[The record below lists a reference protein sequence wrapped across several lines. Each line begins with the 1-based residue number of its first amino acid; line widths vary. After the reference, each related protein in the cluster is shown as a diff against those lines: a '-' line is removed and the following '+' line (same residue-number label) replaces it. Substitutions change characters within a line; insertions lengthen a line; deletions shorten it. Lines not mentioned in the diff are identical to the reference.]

1 MNVMYF
7 NFETLSPANCMNQE
21 VEEKRKL
28 SKKNS
33 EEYLELLRQVFAIRV
48 EITDVART
56 ASSHQNVIENSYM
69 LRILDKLHIEIDLF
83 LKDCYLASKSNC
95 RYCV

>member
-1 MNVMYF
+1 M
-7 NFETLSPANCMNQE
+7 
-21 VEEKRKL
+21 KL
-28 SKKNS
+28 SVFFL
-33 EEYLELLRQVFAIRV
+33 EEYSELRRQVFAIRV
-48 EITDVART
+48 DFTDVART
-56 ASSHQNVIENSYM
+56 ASSHQNVIENSYK